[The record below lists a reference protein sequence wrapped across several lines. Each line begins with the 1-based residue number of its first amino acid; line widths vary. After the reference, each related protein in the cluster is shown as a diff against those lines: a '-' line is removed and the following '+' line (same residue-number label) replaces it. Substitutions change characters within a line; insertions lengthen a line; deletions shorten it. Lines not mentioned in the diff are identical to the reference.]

1 MFIYTFHSVHL
12 PPLSAG
18 LEEGGGDLN
27 LQPNFQ
33 KKGEAWHDLN
43 FQRGITGKEEGALHK
58 LKSGIF
64 NDKKC
69 LGAKIFFSVIQ
80 TGKF

>member
-12 PPLSAG
+12 PPFLLG
-18 LEEGGGDLN
+18 WRRGEDLN